1 MDDNFISVNII
12 HKDFFP
18 DFENKFF
25 DNIIDS
31 KKLGEYILVRY
42 RNDDDNLQDDAT
54 HNISIGVA
62 AAITGYSRIHMSQF
76 KNNLDF
82 NLYYTDTDS
91 IYIEKPLKEGFI
103 DSKCLGKMKLENI
116 CRKAIFLSPKV
127 YCLQTIENKFI
138 YKVKGLKHEVEL
150 SFSDFKKLLYKDA
163 FIEKTHTK

>member
-91 IYIEKPLKEGFI
+91 I
-103 DSKCLGKMKLENI
+103 
-116 CRKAIFLSPKV
+116 
-127 YCLQTIENKFI
+127 
-138 YKVKGLKHEVEL
+138 
-150 SFSDFKKLLYKDA
+150 
-163 FIEKTHTK
+163 